1 MCCAKLNEHV
11 ILTGDVKGRIQ
22 AVNIQ
27 PNRIMETIGC
37 HSRGVPVERLDVF
50 DRRICL
56 SVGLGAN
63 DIRFWNVSNVK
74 VIEEGSK
81 EARSKY
87 AVTRNKAKMKS
98 RSTFIKDLDGEERVT
113 FYIFFQ
119 FTNFLCDMQST

>member
-1 MCCAKLNEHV
+1 
-11 ILTGDVKGRIQ
+11 
-22 AVNIQ
+22 
-27 PNRIMETIGC
+27 METIGC

-98 RSTFIKDLDGEERVT
+98 RSTFIKDLDGEARVT
-113 FYIFFQ
+113 YSSVIYKVG
-119 FTNFLCDMQST
+119 M